1 MPIPRRTL
9 LAGAAGAF
17 AVAGCAKG
25 PAPGRPTS
33 PPSPRLPESST
44 SAKPAEQALGPFGL
58 KSPSTIR
65 VAASSSPLGLSAL
78 TCAIDALRETYP
90 EVLVRV
96 ESRVDVASGVDWE
109 DPPDLIFNDG
119 AFPLAAQANRLLML
133 TRLLES
139 ETADG
144 TPLKRALYTG
154 ALEAGRVGAA
164 QMAMQ
169 YSLIVHG
176 LWFSETLFTENGWR
190 PPRTW
195 AEARAIAADAPGRY
209 LLAWDPATAGDLL
222 TLVLTSAIKQAGH
235 DLRLALES
243 LEPTSWHAPEI
254 AAVLEELRGLI
265 TTGQIV
271 ETEGSSQGTWAI
283 GEGPLFCAAG
293 ANVLRDTK
301 AVRPATFQPTVVPA
315 PTMTL
320 ASKLPANAVLSQAQE
335 SFIIPRRG
343 KNVAGAQ
350 ELLRTMFSQSV
361 ASQFIEENQI
371 PTTLRGALPVDP
383 PGSLDT
389 QIRLLERAGTE
400 VINWRFI
407 DHYGLREKTSEVMTE
422 FMRGN
427 TTTTAVI
434 TQLQGLSDAARA
446 DTSLIPLTIE

>member
-1 MPIPRRTL
+1 M
-9 LAGAAGAF
+9 A
-17 AVAGCAKG
+17 
-25 PAPGRPTS
+25 
-33 PPSPRLPESST
+33 LPESIT
-44 SAKPAEQALGPFGL
+44 LGANEPLTLPGPANPPANPRDAISLL
-58 KSPSTIR
+58 SLANHATDL
-65 VAASSSPLGLSAL
+65 PLRDV
-78 TCAIDALRETYP
+78 ID
-90 EVLVRV
+90 LVRFSPNTITV
-96 ESRVDVASGVDWE
+96 G
-109 DPPDLIFNDG
+109 
-119 AFPLAAQANRLLML
+119 PLPAGDYRL
-133 TRLLES
+133 T
-139 ETADG
+139 
-144 TPLKRALYTG
+144 LKHHLG
-154 ALEAGRVGAA
+154 E
-164 QMAMQ
+164 
-169 YSLIVHG
+169 
-176 LWFSETLFTENGWR
+176 
-190 PPRTW
+190 

-422 FMRGN
+422 FLRGT